1 MPGGFYQDLKYGART
16 MRRSPGLSLAIVLT
30 LALGIGASTALFT
43 VVYGILF
50 RALPYHDAE
59 RLAVIRL
66 ERVAEGVQRP
76 VRSLFALEDLAD
88 LRSGTRAFDSI
99 AFYSTDTSTLAHQ
112 GFTEEVSSASV
123 SAAFFATIAG
133 PVQAGRGL
141 IEADEHQAS
150 VVVSDRLRRRLFGD
164 DQAVGRTVALDSRT
178 YEIVGVASPAFQ
190 VPLPGTDV
198 WLLAAGSRCC
208 PFAAVARL
216 RPGASTL
223 QAAADVDAILRLLA
237 AKSPRVYGGTHAS
250 VLGVREEL
258 VGDVRTAL
266 WMLLGAAGLLLAISC
281 ANATTLLLG
290 RNATRS
296 REMAIRIAVGAS
308 RRRLCA
314 QYLAEG
320 VLPIAAAGAIGM
332 LLAAVLVEALVA
344 LHPSGFP
351 RLDLN
356 AVRIDGPVFLFA
368 LSVVAAT
375 TLVVGLLPALM
386 TNDAG
391 RGIRIDAAGTSAAV
405 DRRRVFNA
413 LVVLQLAVSVILLV
427 GATLLGRSLV
437 RLMTTDIG
445 VRTDHVATAAVNL
458 SHQRRL
464 SDAQQITLVD
474 AVLERLRALPHVEAV
489 GAGAALPPHASTI
502 RLTLK
507 RSGDTVDY
515 EAAAVPATPGYFS
528 ALGVR
533 LIEGRLF
540 SDRDSATAPPVMIM
554 TADTARRFFGA
565 GDAIGR
571 TMSLPVL
578 RDGTPGQED
587 VTLVGVISNVK
598 YSGLQ
603 AAPDDAVYRPLRQQ
617 AWPVLFV
624 VARTAADPR
633 ELASMLRRE
642 LAAVDRAIA
651 VSSVNTLDAI
661 VSAEA
666 AQPRFRSRL
675 LAALAAMAL
684 GIAAVGLYGVV
695 AHGVS
700 QRTKELGVR
709 MALGADRANLL
720 ALVFRE
726 GAALAGAGVVLGVA
740 GSLAATRLLSNL
752 LYGIGPTDGMSFVLA
767 AGVLLLVAGCATY
780 LPARRASR
788 LDPAVA
794 LRAE

>member
-30 LALGIGASTALFT
+30 LALGLGASTALFT

-164 DQAVGRTVALDSRT
+164 DQAVGRTVVLDSRT

-190 VPLPGTDV
+190 VPVPETDV
-198 WLLAAGSRCC
+198 WLPAAGSRCC

-223 QAAADVDAILRLLA
+223 QAAADVDAILRLLT
-237 AKSPRVYGGTHAS
+237 AKSPRVYGGTRAS

-258 VGDVRTAL
+258 VGDVRSAL
-266 WMLLGAAGLLLAISC
+266 WLLLAAAGLLLAVSC

-332 LLAAVLVEALVA
+332 LLAVVLVEALVS
-344 LHPSGFP
+344 LHPPGFP
-351 RLDLN
+351 RLDPN

-368 LSVVAAT
+368 LSVVATT

-391 RGIRIDAAGTSAAV
+391 RGIRIATAGTSAAV

-413 LVVLQLAVSVILLV
+413 LVVLQLAVSVMLLV

-528 ALGVR
+528 VLGVR

-624 VARTAADPR
+624 VARTAADPG

-642 LAAVDRAIA
+642 LVAVDPAIA